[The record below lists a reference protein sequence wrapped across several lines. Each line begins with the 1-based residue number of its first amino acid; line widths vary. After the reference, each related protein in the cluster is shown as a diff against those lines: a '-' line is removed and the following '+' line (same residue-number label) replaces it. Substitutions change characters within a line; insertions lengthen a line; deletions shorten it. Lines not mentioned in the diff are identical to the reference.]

1 MTEFEHE
8 KKSLPE
14 PDKTPVDPLMEAR
27 AQAMAEL
34 AQLSSQLP
42 NVKLPAGIAVDEMGM
57 IVRTL
62 ALATKVIAGQ
72 AETADNSE
80 RKSISTDDLTKAI
93 KTIDQKIYY
102 PYGHYHPVIRA
113 LLRASNC

>member
-34 AQLSSQLP
+34 AQLSRPSFP
-42 NVKLPAGIAVDEMGM
+42 M
-57 IVRTL
+57 
-62 ALATKVIAGQ
+62 
-72 AETADNSE
+72 
-80 RKSISTDDLTKAI
+80 
-93 KTIDQKIYY
+93 
-102 PYGHYHPVIRA
+102 
-113 LLRASNC
+113 SNCRQGSPSMRWA

>member
-1 MTEFEHE
+1 
-8 KKSLPE
+8 
-14 PDKTPVDPLMEAR
+14 
-27 AQAMAEL
+27 
-34 AQLSSQLP
+34 
-42 NVKLPAGIAVDEMGM
+42 MGM

-113 LLRASNC
+113 LLASVKLLTALAATGECRRSVPFAPMTKVGKADGTAVWRCSHHPAHEF